1 MASARRRWWP
11 DGIAARL
18 ALTIVVALVA
28 TQSLTLLLFTAAR
41 EPPQPIYSTHW
52 LTERVAL
59 RITEAVA
66 VPPERRAARLE
77 TIDEEWLSFEWR
89 PDFRPAEFRRTTAWP
104 YRNLTAR
111 LNAELGGKVAQI
123 VVGTVAPPT
132 RTFVRREPPQMVPP
146 DYTPERPNRSAQPR
160 TLDPARL
167 QEIDAPVPGGFRI
180 AVRTLDGGWIV
191 VAPNYP
197 GVETGRLLW
206 FALWILLVGAII
218 AALSLWSAG
227 RLIVP
232 LRQLAGAATRFG
244 TSLTSKSLP
253 EQGPREV
260 REITHALNQMQER
273 LKRFVDDRTQMVAAI
288 SHDLRTPLTRL
299 RLRAE
304 FVGDAE
310 QQKKMLADI
319 ADMEAIVA
327 GTLSFARQEASNEPY
342 VRGDLAALLSSLCDD
357 MADAGQNAAYDGP
370 DRLALHYQP
379 TAIKRAFNN
388 LLDNAVKYGAR
399 AEVRLIDGPDDVT
412 VTIADD
418 GPGIE
423 PGEREAVFRPFYRL
437 ERSRSR
443 ETGGSGLG
451 LAVART
457 VIRGHGGD
465 ITLGDRQPRG
475 LLVTVRLPKTAGDG
489 AKPK

>member
-1 MASARRRWWP
+1 MATAKRRWWP
-11 DGIAARL
+11 DGIAARI

-41 EPPQPIYSTHW
+41 EPPQPVYSTHW
-52 LTERVAL
+52 LIERIAL
-59 RITEAVA
+59 RVTEAVA
-66 VPPERRAARLE
+66 APPERRAALLE
-77 TIDEEWLSFEWR
+77 AIDEEWLSFEWR
-89 PDFRPAEFRRTTAWP
+89 SEFRATDVRRTTGWP
-104 YRNLTAR
+104 YRNLAVR
-111 LNAELGGKVAQI
+111 LNTELAGKVAQI
-123 VVGTVAPPT
+123 LVGTVAPPT

-146 DYTPERPNRSAQPR
+146 DYTPERVTRQTQPR
-160 TLDPARL
+160 QPNAERTPDV
-167 QEIDAPVPGGFRI
+167 DAPVPGVFRI
-180 AVRTLDGGWIV
+180 GIKTLDGGWIIV
-191 VAPNYP
+191 SPNYP

-206 FALWILLVGAII
+206 FALWVLLVGSII
-218 AALSLWSAG
+218 AAASLWNAH

-232 LRQLAGAATRFG
+232 LRNLAGAATRIG
-244 TSLTSKSLP
+244 TSLSSKSLP

-260 REITHALNQMQER
+260 REITHALNQMQDR
-273 LKRFVDDRTQMVAAI
+273 LKLFVDDRTQMVAAI

-304 FVGDAE
+304 FVGDVE

-319 ADMEAIVA
+319 ADMETIVA

-342 VRGDLAALLSSLCDD
+342 LRGDLAALLASLCDD
-357 MADAGQNAAYDGP
+357 LADAGQHATYEGP
-370 DRLALHYQP
+370 DHLALHYQP

-388 LLDNAVKYGAR
+388 LLDNAVKYGSR
-399 AEVRLIDGPDDVT
+399 AEVRLSDSNDEVT
-412 VTIADD
+412 VTIGDD

-423 PGEREAVFRPFYRL
+423 PTEREAVFRPFYRL

-457 VIRGHGGD
+457 VVRGHGGD
-465 ITLGDRQPRG
+465 ISLGDRQPRG
-475 LLVTVRLPKTAGDG
+475 LLVTVRLPKA
-489 AKPK
+489 ASESIKPK